1 MTEGKHGDI
10 VRQRKA
16 QRQQVGDTQTTQ
28 TGRNDELKCAAA
40 GFSASAF
47 RLKAKT
53 PEFFSF
59 SFFFTI
65 KTFYSKTVTTRA
77 GSPEAVRVILLSGWV
92 CISCPDANLFGPR
105 FWEVFFPIRM

>member
-1 MTEGKHGDI
+1 MTEGKHGDT

-47 RLKAKT
+47 HLKAKT
-53 PEFFSF
+53 PELY

-77 GSPEAVRVILLSGWV
+77 GSPEADFGIWLGLHLLS
-92 CISCPDANLFGPR
+92 
-105 FWEVFFPIRM
+105 